1 MEGKHAKHP
10 DHTKLLPR
18 IRRVGG
24 QISGIERMIE
34 EKRYCVD
41 ILTQFQAAIAALK
54 AVEIELLKGHL
65 GHCVSQAVGGSD
77 LGEAEKKIAEITE
90 LLERRV

>member
-10 DHTKLLPR
+10 DHSRLLPR
-18 IRRVGG
+18 VRRARG
-24 QISGIERMIE
+24 QIAGIERMIE

-54 AVEIELLKGHL
+54 AVEVDLLKGHL
-65 GHCVSQAVGGSD
+65 GHCVSQAVAGRDPGD
-77 LGEAEKKIAEITE
+77 AEKKIAEITE
-90 LLERRV
+90 LLGRRV